1 MKQWTLL
8 TAAGLSI
15 GLTAGVLA
23 GIPLGQILNAML
35 VTALAVSIVGAVLG
49 AFQSFGLRRLLTNRV
64 WWIAATTIG
73 TAIGLALGVVTVE
86 QIGTLITGTRPR
98 VALLSPSMRAL
109 SFVAL
114 GAIAGSTLGLA
125 QWLVLRV
132 RYWIVTCGAALAIAF
147 SVASLLLNNTVVG
160 RVAFVVI
167 AGLMFGAMTSWP
179 LRRGSD
185 WVKLP

>member
-23 GIPLGQILNAML
+23 GIPLGQILNAMI
-35 VTALAVSIVGAVLG
+35 VTALVVCIAGAILG
-49 AFQSFGLRRLLTNRV
+49 GFQAFGLPAKRAR
-64 WWIAATTIG
+64 WIAATTAG

-86 QIGTLITGTRPR
+86 QVGRFLTGTPPR
-98 VALLSPSMRAL
+98 VALLSTPMRAL

-114 GAIAGSTLGLA
+114 GLIAGTTLGLA
-125 QWLVLRV
+125 QWLVLRI
-132 RYWIVTCGAALAIAF
+132 RHWAVTCGAALAIAF
-147 SVASLLLNNTVVG
+147 SVASLLLNGSVPG
-160 RVAFVVI
+160 RIGFVVL

-179 LRRGSD
+179 LRRD
-185 WVKLP
+185 AIVTT